1 MVPAVVVLDTLPLTA
16 NGKLDKAALPA
27 PGVAP
32 GSHKPRAQFELER
45 AMCEAFAEVLGLDQV
60 GPDDDFFELG
70 GHSLLAVQLAER
82 LRDRG
87 VSVSV
92 RQLITAPTVTRL
104 LATMSLSSLRDS
116 FRVLLP
122 IRTQGDGPA
131 LFCMHPAS
139 GLSWCYMPLARYVR
153 DDFRIY
159 GLQARGL
166 DGETE
171 FAGSAR
177 EMAADYIEQ
186 IRTVQPGGPYY
197 LLGISFG
204 GILAQEVAVQLQ
216 AQGEEVAAPIII
228 DAYPPADPADPADAE
243 AREPGRE
250 TAAPDAMPLDNIDD
264 RRREAGK
271 VLGDISE
278 EEVMLL
284 LRAFNRNG
292 HLGLR
297 HDYRRFDGDALV
309 FVTVKNQQLPGA
321 GEEDGGSRAVLWR
334 PYISGGISEVHLP
347 YTHGDLL
354 QPDVLAQIWAEASS
368 WLGLR

>member
-1 MVPAVVVLDTLPLTA
+1 MFAGRADEQVKVRGFRVEPGEVEAVL
-16 NGKLDKAALPA
+16 AAC
-27 PGVAP
+27 PGVAQAAVTAREDIA
-32 GSHKPRAQFELER
+32 GDRR
-45 AMCEAFAEVLGLDQV
+45 
-60 GPDDDFFELG
+60 
-70 GHSLLAVQLAER
+70 LAAYIVPAGA
-82 LRDRG
+82 D
-87 VSVSV
+87 
-92 RQLITAPTVTRL
+92 
-104 LATMSLSSLRDS
+104 
-116 FRVLLP
+116 
-122 IRTQGDGPA
+122 GDGDT
-131 LFCMHPAS
+131 S
-139 GLSWCYMPLARYVR
+139 GLSWCDMPLARYVR